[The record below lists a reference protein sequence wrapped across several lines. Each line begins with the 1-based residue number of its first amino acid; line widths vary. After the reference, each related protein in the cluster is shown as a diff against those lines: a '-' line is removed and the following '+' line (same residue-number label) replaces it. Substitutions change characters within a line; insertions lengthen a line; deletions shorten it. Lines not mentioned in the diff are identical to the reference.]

1 LLSRFLA
8 ILIGPTPAWTG
19 NQLSQSA
26 APGLPSQI
34 VALDLTRLHNCGA
47 ALLLNV
53 SPGTTANAT
62 VRVTEDNPCSIT
74 NDPTA
79 NFSPGVRSSSFV
91 QHWNNHDTLGSQTES
106 ANGDIQLP
114 VTAVTQNL
122 NSISIGGCV
131 TLTAVECEP

>member
-1 LLSRFLA
+1 MRSHFGDPHRSD
-8 ILIGPTPAWTG
+8 TG
-19 NQLSQSA
+19 VGVASTITSA
-26 APGLPSQI
+26 APGLSSQL
-34 VALDLTRLHNCGA
+34 VALDLLRLHNCGV

-62 VRVTEDNPCSIT
+62 VQVTGDHPCSIT

-79 NFSPGVRSSSFV
+79 ICSPCVRSSSFV

-106 ANGDIQLP
+106 ANGNIQFP
-114 VTAVTQNL
+114 VTAVTLNL
-122 NSISIGGCV
+122 NSISIGGSV